1 MRKAWRSKVDWTSI
15 STSILSVNVLLVDTS
30 VWIDFFRGKTFSGL
44 ELALKEGRVV
54 LSPIVLAELMSGARN
69 QNEEQQLRDFLLELP
84 LHATPEEHWI
94 QVGRLRHEVAKQ
106 GFEMSIPD
114 AHVAQCARDLDG
126 YLLTRDQ
133 IFQRIAAIAAV
144 KLLNP

>member
-1 MRKAWRSKVDWTSI
+1 M
-15 STSILSVNVLLVDTS
+15 NVLLVDTS
-30 VWIDFFRGKTFSGL
+30 VWIDFFRGKTFPEL

-54 LSPIVLAELMSGARN
+54 LSPIVLAELMSGVKN
-69 QNEEQQLRDFLLELP
+69 KNEEKELRDFLHELP

-94 QVGRLRHEVAKQ
+94 QVGRLRHDVSKQ

-114 AHVAQCARDLDG
+114 AHVAQCARDLEG

-133 IFQRIAAIAAV
+133 IFQKIASMAGI
-144 KLLNP
+144 KLLHA